1 MNQNYD
7 RELEQIRELITKN
20 DSGVI
25 VLPSKATPDAI
36 AAGTS
41 LYLALT
47 KLGKNVAIAATP
59 IPTSDMAAVD
69 KIQTKLAT
77 GGDNLVVSFPYVEGG
92 IDKVDYNIQQE
103 KFNLVIMPRAGH
115 PKLQPKDVEFAYS
128 GGKIDFIITV
138 DTPNL
143 NSLGEIYQK
152 NQSMFQSKNVIN
164 IDRHLINNNYGII
177 NLVVKNASSTSEI
190 VFKFLQS
197 LKAEL
202 DRDIAT
208 NLYNGIVA
216 ATNNFSSY
224 SVNAD
229 TFEAVA
235 GLMRAGAIK
244 KPMRQTSPFYPQSPY
259 TQRPQMQSPQ
269 DFMNPFLN
277 QNGAATTPMQPM
289 PMPTPAQSPQPIQQ
303 PQVRTTR
310 GEQQSKAIEDVEKV
324 STHTE
329 GDTNN
334 SAVDD
339 NEENWL
345 KPKVFSESGGLV

>member
-1 MNQNYD
+1 MNPQMNQNYD

-47 KLGKNVAIAATP
+47 KLGKNVALAAMP
-59 IPTSDMAAVD
+59 IPTSDLAAAD
-69 KIQTKLAT
+69 KIQTKLVT
-77 GGDNLVVSFPYVEGG
+77 GGDNLVISFPYRDGA
-92 IDKVDYNIQQE
+92 IDKIDYLPDLENGRFQ
-103 KFNLVIMPRAGH
+103 VIIVPRQGQA
-115 PKLQPKDVEFAYS
+115 KLQSNDVEFNYS

-138 DTPNL
+138 DAPNL
-143 NSLGEIYQK
+143 NALGEIYQK

-177 NLVVKNASSTSEI
+177 NLVIKNASSTSELI
-190 VFKFLQS
+190 YKVIS
-197 LKAEL
+197 ALKI
-202 DRDIAT
+202 DIDKDMAT
-208 NLYNGIVA
+208 NLYSGIVT
-216 ATNNFSSY
+216 ATNNVSSY

-235 GLMRAGAIK
+235 GLMRAGAVK
-244 KPMRQTSPFYPQSPY
+244 KPMRPMVAPFSQQSPY
-259 TQRPQMQSPQ
+259 MMRPQMQNPQ
-269 DFMNPFLN
+269 AFMNPFQN
-277 QNGAATTPMQPM
+277 QNGGGI
-289 PMPTPAQSPQPIQQ
+289 PIQQ
-303 PQVRTTR
+303 PMRPAR
-310 GEQQSKAIEDVEKV
+310 GEQQSKAIEDVEKAP
-324 STHTE
+324 TDNE
-329 GDTNN
+329 GNGNN
-334 SAVDD
+334 TTADD